1 MDFRNLLNT
10 IQTLSEQAHH
20 KDKDD
25 VFSSNLKVM
34 TLDQFLQDEGVVDG
48 LDEADPMLG
57 ATTKKVDPDDLK
69 GYLGRILGK
78 SKIKTD
84 KYKMPYI
91 HSGNIIPIVSDS
103 GEKYDLDKLRDLIT
117 ERPAQI
123 LKQNEKMQHSDGTSS
138 IFYNIGLPAL
148 KGLAVNEATGEF
160 VIVDT
165 CPGAGDC
172 KTICY
177 AKKGGYVQWK
187 ASSLSQTRLLNFLL
201 NDPDGF
207 MDQLGREVDKAEK
220 KFGKKGTKVI
230 VRWHDAG
237 DFFSPQYLDL
247 AFQAARKNPDV
258 DFYAYTKMA
267 DVAQSKKPNN
277 FIINF
282 SMGALKSQEKKIDFQ
297 KTKHSKVVPKE
308 VFSDLVKRVE
318 VDTGKKKKDGTSV
331 KEKKL
336 VYKSDQ
342 DIDAL
347 KQRLAAKY
355 SIDPKTILT
364 YDEMMSTPVG
374 KKNRYNVIVKPG
386 DGDDSANRRDV
397 LGTYLLIH

>member
-1 MDFRNLLNT
+1 
-10 IQTLSEQAHH
+10 
-20 KDKDD
+20 
-25 VFSSNLKVM
+25 
-34 TLDQFLQDEGVVDG
+34 
-48 LDEADPMLG
+48 
-57 ATTKKVDPDDLK
+57 
-69 GYLGRILGK
+69 
-78 SKIKTD
+78 
-84 KYKMPYI
+84 
-91 HSGNIIPIVSDS
+91 
-103 GEKYDLDKLRDLIT
+103 
-117 ERPAQI
+117 
-123 LKQNEKMQHSDGTSS
+123 
-138 IFYNIGLPAL
+138 
-148 KGLAVNEATGEF
+148 
-160 VIVDT
+160 
-165 CPGAGDC
+165 
-172 KTICY
+172 
-177 AKKGGYVQWK
+177 
-187 ASSLSQTRLLNFLL
+187 
-201 NDPDGF
+201 
-207 MDQLGREVDKAEK
+207 MDQLGREIDSAEK

-237 DFFSPQYLDL
+237 DFFSPQYLNL
-247 AFQAARKNPDV
+247 AFEAARKHPDV

-267 DVAQSKKPNN
+267 DVAQSKKPSN

-282 SMGALKSQEKKIDFQ
+282 SMGALASQEKKINFE

-318 VDTGKKKKDGTSV
+318 VDTGKKKKGEPV

-342 DIDAL
+342 DIDTL